1 RQAAL
6 AVPPG
11 LHRGRARADAGRRVA
26 RGDRRGETAV
36 ARPDPFGVAAHPPR
50 LSDSPPLTLPP
61 RVRARAGPRAGSL
74 RGRGRPSRQP
84 AQAQGE
90 LYLQGPAGVLPGVAE
105 EPADALQALGH
116 GVDVAVAAVLG
127 AGGAVSA
134 GG

>member
-1 RQAAL
+1 
-6 AVPPG
+6 
-11 LHRGRARADAGRRVA
+11 A

-61 RVRARAGPRAGSL
+61 PVRRPRAGPRAGSL
-74 RGRGRPSRQP
+74 RDRGRPSRQP

-90 LYLQGPAGVLPGVAE
+90 LYLQGPAGVLPVVAQ

-116 GVDVAVAAVLG
+116 GVDVDVEFVLG
-127 AGGAVSA
+127 AGGAHAA
-134 GG
+134 GEV